1 MEVRFNNV
9 IYQFPD
15 EALTGTDAPVTEAC
29 ITALSPN
36 SDPPRTLRYRI
47 WAQRMQGDPYLAAH
61 GCSLCALATLIGAA
75 ADPNVTAAFLA
86 ETRDALLDRRSARR
100 GRASHDRPVTGGR
113 RHDPKHLPGR
123 FARSRVARRLPG
135 RFARSS
141 RMPLNI
147 AGADRILSLYTRTE
161 LLDGGTD
168 EQIRDFLLSRASCG
182 IPILATG
189 RSIPSVSGAD
199 LCPRTTHSFLI
210 IGMKDAHTLIAADSA
225 GLNDERIKFVD
236 IEALI
241 SGLYRAGADLGI
253 KKQQFYF
260 TRRTRGGLLSLE
272 L

>member
-29 ITALSPN
+29 VTVLSPN

-123 FARSRVARRLPG
+123 L
-135 RFARSS
+135 ARSS

-168 EQIRDFLLSRASCG
+168 EQIRDFLLSRASRG

-272 L
+272 RPEQPTQV